1 MLHFDLAAAR
11 GLRLHDLLDAWA
23 REQPD
28 AEFAVFGERR
38 LTYQQAQSAA
48 NQFARAIVESG
59 CPPGARIA
67 MLARNC
73 MEYALVYFAVSKA
86 GVVLVPLNY
95 RAAPAEWAYVLNDS
109 GASLLIAAAEF
120 MPHIQGIRSELL
132 DVQTCITLD
141 GAEFDHWIGAQPA
154 TPPDRSPSPADD
166 VLQMY
171 TSGTTG
177 SSRGAVLTQQA
188 VVSNLIQIGASA
200 HGVSAGERSLVA
212 APMLHAGVVWSSLA
226 PLARGGALYILESFD
241 APSAVRILDRERIAY
256 AVLAPTMLQACVGVH
271 GAAERA
277 YSSLRVI
284 HTGSAPVSVETLQ
297 CARRTF
303 RCHVLQGYGL
313 TEATAGVTAME
324 PTDYTGEAPSCSPR
338 SAVHCWVRRCGIVD
352 EHDRQLPAGAT
363 GEIVIRGPQVMR
375 GYWNLPHATEDALR
389 GGWLH
394 TGDVGHLD
402 SDGHLF
408 ITDRLK
414 DMIVSGGINVYP
426 RMIEQV
432 LEAHPAVAEVAVIG
446 VPDAR
451 WGEAVKAIVVPRPT
465 AALTEQE
472 LIAFARA
479 QLGGFQTPKSVDF
492 VSALPRTT
500 SDKVRKRDLRE
511 PYWTGH
517 TRRVGEA

>member
-1 MLHFDLAAAR
+1 MVHFDLAAAR

-23 REQPD
+23 GEQPD
-28 AEFAVFGERR
+28 SEFAVFGERR

-48 NQFARAIVESG
+48 NQFARAILESG
-59 CPPGARIA
+59 CQPGARIA

-86 GVVLVPLNY
+86 GAVLVPLNF

-109 GASLLIAAAEF
+109 GASLLIATAEF
-120 MPHIQGIRSELL
+120 MPRVKGMRSELL
-132 DVQTCITLD
+132 DVQTYVTLD
-141 GAEFDHWIGAQPA
+141 GAEFNHWIGAQPS
-154 TPPDRSPSPADD
+154 TPPDRTSSPDD
-166 VLQMY
+166 DLLQMY

-177 SSRGAVLTQQA
+177 SSRGAVLAQQA
-188 VVSNLIQIGASA
+188 VVSNLLQIGASA
-200 HGVSAGERSLVA
+200 HGVAAGGRCLVA

-241 APSAVRILDRERIAY
+241 APTAVRILDRENIAF

-271 GAAERA
+271 GAAERSYA
-277 YSSLRVI
+277 SLRVI

-324 PTDYTGEAPSCSPR
+324 PSDYTT
-338 SAVHCWVRRCGIVD
+338 SAELFASVGRPLVGTQVGIVD
-352 EHDRQLPAGAT
+352 EHDQLLPVGAA
-363 GEIVIRGPQVMR
+363 GEIVIRGPQLMR

-394 TGDVGHLD
+394 TGDVGRLD
-402 SDGHLF
+402 ADGYLF

-414 DMIVSGGINVYP
+414 DVIVSGGINVYP

-432 LEAHPAVAEVAVIG
+432 LEAHADVAEVAVIG

-465 AALTEQE
+465 STTTEQDV
-472 LIAFARA
+472 IAFARA
-479 QLGGFQTPKSVDF
+479 RLGGFQTPKSVDF
-492 VSALPRTT
+492 VAALPRTT
-500 SDKVRKRDLRE
+500 SGKVRKRDLRE